1 MKKYYAVCNSYYN
14 NGRVTANLVD
24 VVEAEEKPQDTYKET
39 KRCDVYVNW
48 FESYEEAM
56 EFIKECKV
64 A

>member
-14 NGRVTANLVD
+14 NGKVVANLVD
-24 VVEAEEKPQDTYKET
+24 AVEADKKPEDTYKET

-56 EFIKECKV
+56 KFISECKM

>member
-14 NGRVTANLVD
+14 NGKVIANLVD
-24 VVEAEEKPQDTYKET
+24 VIEAEEMPEDIYKET

-56 EFIKECKV
+56 DFIERCKI

>member
-14 NGRVTANLVD
+14 NGKVVANLVD
-24 VVEAEEKPQDTYKET
+24 TIEAEEKPEDTYKET

-48 FESYEEAM
+48 FESYEEAIK
-56 EFIKECKV
+56 FINECKI

>member
-14 NGRVTANLVD
+14 NGKVVANLVD
-24 VVEAEEKPQDTYKET
+24 VIEAEEKPEDTYKET

-48 FESYEEAM
+48 FESYDEAM
-56 EFIKECKV
+56 NFIKECKV

>member
-14 NGRVTANLVD
+14 NGKVVANLID
-24 VVEAEEKPQDTYKET
+24 TIESEEKPQDTYKET

-48 FESYEEAM
+48 FESYEEAIN
-56 EFIKECKV
+56 FVKECKM

>member
-14 NGRVTANLVD
+14 NGKVVANLVD
-24 VVEAEEKPQDTYKET
+24 TIEAEEKPKDTYKET

-48 FESYEEAM
+48 FESRNEAM
-56 EFIKECKV
+56 KFINECKM